1 MQSPVC
7 KLQLHEGRPT
17 SKTASKS
24 NQTLYYHFFW
34 TIFIFLSKKAVF
46 WSKDRTVK
54 NFVNSGLH
62 HRLKKAPGAYQT
74 SQRGN
79 RAFLWIGSPMN
90 IDYAM
95 HIDCDLENAGVSSP
109 ETTES
114 SLEPFDGM
122 LIRWFN
128 RDPVGE
134 GLREAICISA
144 TLSSSIPLKN
154 TFVVHFLLQR
164 INCKEMC
171 NYFFLFCWNYAHAPL
186 KNQQNSPS
194 NGPYS
199 TLLQK

>member
-1 MQSPVC
+1 M
-7 KLQLHEGRPT
+7 
-17 SKTASKS
+17 
-24 NQTLYYHFFW
+24 
-34 TIFIFLSKKAVF
+34 
-46 WSKDRTVK
+46 VK
-54 NFVNSGLH
+54 NFVNWGLH

-128 RDPVGE
+128 RDPLGE
-134 GLREAICISA
+134 GHREAICISA
-144 TLSSSIPLKN
+144 TLSSSIPLKT
-154 TFVVHFLLQR
+154 TFIVPILLQR
-164 INCKEMC
+164 IHCKKMC
-171 NYFFLFCWNYAHAPL
+171 NYFFHCDEIMHRPL
-186 KNQQNSPS
+186 SKINRIIHQ
-194 NGPYS
+194 
-199 TLLQK
+199 TALTFT